1 MSSNALYNDSL
12 GSIGEASFEV
22 NHAEHTEVDRLD
34 VVNGFSEENNA
45 DNDQPRDNGTGLFV
59 SDNVVNISSRIL
71 TQAEVSLLSKGLK
84 FCPVA

>member
-1 MSSNALYNDSL
+1 MWRVTS
-12 GSIGEASFEV
+12 GSTGEARFEV

-59 SDNVVNISSRIL
+59 SDN
-71 TQAEVSLLSKGLK
+71 
-84 FCPVA
+84 